1 MAPRPRLPLPRGSG
15 TSASILLYLSLVAV
29 AVVLAAAAAAAAVLV
44 SRGTYSVSRQGRSSS
59 TVEPRRGR
67 RRCGAPS
74 RAAGATCCGLDG
86 AAAAADVGCAGCFAG
101 VVLVTNGGPRKVGAA
116 GRRGGAAS
124 PLPSAAS
131 SSSSSSSELQSELC
145 TSSAVFGTEQ
155 SRPRSASGVSSSSE
169 RSRVCAE
176 VQRTVAGKAEAGVHA
191 DVCRDGCHSVDGVD
205 PERERDGW

>member
-1 MAPRPRLPLPRGSG
+1 MLA
-15 TSASILLYLSLVAV
+15 
-29 AVVLAAAAAAAAVLV
+29 AAAAAAAAVLV

-86 AAAAADVGCAGCFAG
+86 AAAAAVVGCAGCFAG

-131 SSSSSSSELQSELC
+131 SSSSELQSELC
-145 TSSAVFGTEQ
+145 TSSVVFGTEQ
-155 SRPRSASGVSSSSE
+155 SCPRSASGVSSSSE